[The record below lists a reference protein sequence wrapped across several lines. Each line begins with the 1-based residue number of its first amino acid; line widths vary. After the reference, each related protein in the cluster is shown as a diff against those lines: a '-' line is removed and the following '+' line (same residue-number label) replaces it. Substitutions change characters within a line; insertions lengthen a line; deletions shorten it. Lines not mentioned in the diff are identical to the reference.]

1 MQQKLIL
8 AKINSLKVREH
19 PESTHARRN
28 GGLVHGLLKY
38 GGAGVDNFLKSPKNL
53 AKCGKI
59 IHHIN
64 ASRRGELEDGA

>member
-1 MQQKLIL
+1 MKIL
-8 AKINSLKVREH
+8 NLWQFYLKC
-19 PESTHARRN
+19 
-28 GGLVHGLLKY
+28 GG
-38 GGAGVDNFLKSPKNL
+38 GGGGGGAIAGVDNFLKKWLKSPKNL